1 MEMLVRT
8 ELGSFRDWIPEQQLE
23 KLNSLL
29 DVEASKGWNLI
40 SNVHL
45 SQYSRELTVTLIKR
59 KIPSQNLIR
68 ANVILYVLTFGVW
81 LVVHHIYLAV
91 RHPSKVL
98 EVGSTGD
105 AYCAR

>member
-1 MEMLVRT
+1 MRT